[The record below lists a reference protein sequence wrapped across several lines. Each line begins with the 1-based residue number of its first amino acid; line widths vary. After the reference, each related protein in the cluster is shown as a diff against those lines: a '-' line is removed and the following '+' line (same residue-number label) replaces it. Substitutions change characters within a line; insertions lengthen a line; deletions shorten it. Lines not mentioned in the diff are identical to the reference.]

1 MTDQS
6 PSQHADLE
14 GLLGELELAIM
25 QVVWA
30 RGEVAVRDVWDVLHP
45 TRALAYTTVMTVMS
59 RLAQKGVLAT
69 RKQGRAYYYHA
80 RVTPTTYVTQRAQRA
95 VDDVIATFGDAALAQ
110 FLRNL
115 EDLSPERRAAI
126 EHLIDTEHDDA
137 R

>member
-6 PSQHADLE
+6 PPQHADLE

-59 RLAQKGVLAT
+59 IVTASAVHHRLSV
-69 RKQGRAYYYHA
+69 RM
-80 RVTPTTYVTQRAQRA
+80 TQLLDRPLKDR
-95 VDDVIATFGDAALAQ
+95 
-110 FLRNL
+110 
-115 EDLSPERRAAI
+115 LSGSVSR
-126 EHLIDTEHDDA
+126 
-137 R
+137 